1 MKPWI
6 LLAATVV
13 MASPALAQ
21 PVPTEPPEYPVTVIP
36 HQTIEDAMAKKRDA
50 LVLVQRNLAVE
61 GDVRDKPGDIQFHD
75 GVTDVFYITEGE
87 ATLVLGGKYEGG
99 VRAGPDQV
107 HGGKIIGGTTYHVT
121 KGDCIVIPSRT
132 AHWFMEVPKSVKYFT
147 VRVWD
152 HPAPAPAA
160 KP

>member
-1 MKPWI
+1 M
-6 LLAATVV
+6 
-13 MASPALAQ
+13 AQ
-21 PVPTEPPEYPVTVIP
+21 PVPTTPPDYPVTFIP
-36 HQTIEDAMAKKRDA
+36 HQAIEEAMEKKRDA
-50 LVLVQRNLAVE
+50 LVLSQPNLAVE

-99 VRAGPDQV
+99 VRAAPDQV

-152 HPAPAPAA
+152 HPAVAA

>member
-6 LLAATVV
+6 LLAATALL
-13 MASPALAQ
+13 ASPALAQ
-21 PVPTEPPEYPVTVIP
+21 PVPTTPPDYPVTFIP
-36 HQTIEDAMAKKRDA
+36 HQAIEEAMEKKRDA
-50 LVLVQRNLAVE
+50 LVLSQPNLAVE

-99 VRAGPDQV
+99 VRAAPDQV

-152 HPAPAPAA
+152 HPAVAA